1 MINIDIDLKEISQE
15 YADTLS
21 TVLKIK
27 GYIPSKAVVR
37 TEQHLYQQ
45 TKYRRLF
52 FVNSIS
58 TEMFE
63 NLRALS
69 TYNSRT
75 VNYSRDA
82 AILELRE
89 TMVPLTDLLF
99 YYEKYAKM
107 VTTSTDGRSSWLTI
121 ASAEESSVEYTS
133 LDVPITGIHV
143 MNTHLRNCNYLPAQS
158 CDEHELLQCDEMGVN
173 SCE

>member
-1 MINIDIDLKEISQE
+1 MINIDIDLNEISQE

-37 TEQHLYQQ
+37 TKQHLYQQ

-69 TYNSRT
+69 IYNSRT

-89 TMVPLTDLLF
+89 TMVPLRQI
-99 YYEKYAKM
+99 YYFIMKNMQK
-107 VTTSTDGRSSWLTI
+107 WLPHQLM
-121 ASAEESSVEYTS
+121 E
-133 LDVPITGIHV
+133 DHHG
-143 MNTHLRNCNYLPAQS
+143 
-158 CDEHELLQCDEMGVN
+158 LQ
-173 SCE
+173 